1 MMSENSES
9 DEFLLELT
17 PGDDCIFSD
26 CEDEQEQEHPP
37 QDKIIEPSEHKNDD
51 DWIESNEVTYSENLE
66 EDTVELQNI
75 SDNCFVTGFK
85 QFLFYFVFAFI
96 VIICSEV
103 EMIFSLKIREGGDL
117 THLRRSGLL
126 ALI

>member
-26 CEDEQEQEHPP
+26 CEDEQEHLP
-37 QDKIIEPSEHKNDD
+37 QDKIIEPSENKNDD
-51 DWIESNEVTYSENLE
+51 GWIESNEVTYSENLE

-85 QFLFYFVFAFI
+85 QFLFYLFAFI

-103 EMIFSLKIREGGDL
+103 EMISSLKIREGE
-117 THLRRSGLL
+117 
-126 ALI
+126 I